1 MLPLTRTVV
10 IAIDNNQQLQ
20 KSKLPEKK
28 KSILLKLF

>member
-20 KSKLPEKK
+20 KLKLPKK
-28 KSILLKLF
+28 KKVF